1 MPTVFNG
8 KITLHLKN
16 TKCSRNCINGKPAVN
31 HNWVAVVII
40 LIHPPNFRRPLQS
53 LFLRYTAKRLQVA
66 NVYYAL
72 SVPANIIFRKRIVFV
87 FSES

>member
-8 KITLHLKN
+8 KIKRHLKN
-16 TKCSRNCINGKPAVN
+16 SKCSRNCINEKPAVN
-31 HNWVAVVII
+31 NDWVAVVIV

-72 SVPANIIFRKRIVFV
+72 SVPVNIIFQKRIVFV